1 MKKKLD
7 FDAVKVRIEEF
18 KNRFRPSEWAK
29 MIGVSANV
37 VSNIHGKTG
46 QKPSM
51 EYITYV
57 SMATGKSIDYFLL
70 GREPEPESNK
80 TYNFKIPKEGKDAIN
95 ALLEIEQI
103 SEQTF
108 CRTVADIKYIARK
121 LKEGAT
127 PGPLITVSE
136 NNALGELT
144 KEKDNIR

>member
-1 MKKKLD
+1 MNKQLD
-7 FDAVKVRIEEF
+7 FDAIKIRIEEF
-18 KNRFRPSEWAK
+18 KDRFRPSEWAR
-29 MIGVSANV
+29 MVGVSANV

-51 EYITYV
+51 EYIVYV

-70 GREPEPESNK
+70 GREPESNK
-80 TYNFKIPKEGKDAIN
+80 NYNFKIPKEGDDAIN

-136 NNALGELT
+136 NKALGELT
-144 KEKDNIR
+144 KEKDRI